1 MILFKMDWGKRSKLG
16 KFGDLILVM
25 EAFRVHLEKFISIS
39 EEEFNSV
46 LSYFRMLEVKKKQDL
61 LSEGEICRSMFFV
74 GKGCLRKFF
83 INEKGIEQT
92 TEFAI
97 ENWWITDTFAYERQ
111 SKTDF
116 NIQAVERSVILAI
129 DFQDREKLLEKHPVM
144 ERYFRIVYQR
154 SSAASERR
162 IRYLYELSK
171 EESYIQFSTLYPWFI
186 QRIPQY
192 LVASFLGFTPEYLSE
207 IRAKL
212 RL

>member
-1 MILFKMDWGKRSKLG
+1 
-16 KFGDLILVM
+16 M
-25 EAFRVHLEKFISIS
+25 ETFRAHLEKFIGIDN
-39 EEEFNSV
+39 EEFASI
-46 LSYFRMLEVKKKQDL
+46 LSFFKVLEVKKKKDL
-61 LSEGEICRSMFFV
+61 LSEGETCRLMFFV
-74 GKGCLRKFF
+74 VKGCLRKFF

-97 ENWWITDTFAYERQ
+97 ENWWMTDTFAYERE

-116 NIQAVERSVILAI
+116 NIQSVERSVVLAI
-129 DFQDREKLLEKHPVM
+129 DFQDREDLLEKHPVM

-154 SSAASERR
+154 SSAAAERR

-171 EESYIQFSTLYPWFI
+171 EESYIRFSTMYPWFI

-207 IRAKL
+207 IRARL
-212 RL
+212 RP